1 MNVQNKERIA
11 KESGIPPLIRL
22 SGSPNAS
29 VSVEVRARALAGPR
43 ACCEAPSPPCLAQAI
58 AALANLAVNDSN
70 EMLIA
75 QLGGLEPILNAAD
88 TSNMDLQSQ
97 SARALRNLSVNPTN
111 QAKIRDLNGI
121 PILEKLSSRE
131 RRISQ
136 QANRALVNLGFDH
149 GGGHHSSAARG
160 GARGPSGAGGCA
172 AAGGDGTAFNSGA
185 GRRQGR
191 AAARAAAA
199 RARRAVALR
208 PGAGGTV
215 CRPAR
220 GARTRAARRSR
231 EQRAAARWPLSQSP
245 FAS

>member
-97 SARALRNLSVNPTN
+97 SARALRNLSVNPAN

-121 PILEKLSSRE
+121 PILEKLVKSE
-131 RRISQ
+131 NERISQ

-149 GGGHHSSAARG
+149 GGSHHK
-160 GARGPSGAGGCA
+160 
-172 AAGGDGTAFNSGA
+172 
-185 GRRQGR
+185 
-191 AAARAAAA
+191 
-199 RARRAVALR
+199 
-208 PGAGGTV
+208 
-215 CRPAR
+215 
-220 GARTRAARRSR
+220 
-231 EQRAAARWPLSQSP
+231 
-245 FAS
+245 